1 MRLLLPFLA
10 ILFATP
16 AHAEWW
22 EARTEHFVIYSES
35 SAADTKT
42 FAQKLE
48 RFDGALRSLQTVT
61 FKPITSDAQ
70 RVTVYR
76 FGDTGDMGRLAG
88 SSGVA
93 GFYRPRLGG
102 SVAFTPSKPDFERV
116 KSLTP
121 RDRRTDLDPQSVLF
135 HEYTHSFMFQSFPA
149 AYPSWYIEG
158 FAETAATI
166 VLKDDG
172 TFHIGNPPQY
182 RSDALFGGLN
192 YSIKRMLLT
201 SEKPDFEDVY
211 GRYTYGWL
219 LTHFLTFEP
228 TRKGQLVTYLK
239 LINAGTGMSEAAR
252 QAFGDLDKLQS
263 DVERYKN
270 RRPLPGAEVKPAT
283 IVAPQVAMRQLGPDE
298 VAIMPIRSRSKAGV
312 DRRRAKDVAGDARAI
327 AAKYPNS
334 YLVQV
339 SLAEAEFDAGNFDA
353 AERAADAALAV
364 IPRASEALLDKG
376 QILLEKGKS
385 NKANYAAARP
395 WFAKALAADPVNPA
409 PLYFNYLSYF
419 QAGEAIPDNAILG
432 LEQAYERARYDSEVR
447 LVLIRQLLS
456 EKNGDLARALLIP
469 LALAPHESKRAKI
482 FSQVADL
489 IEANKLEEARQML
502 VARLNEE
509 EDEKNGKKKKKS

>member
-1 MRLLLPFLA
+1 MMRRILPLIA
-10 ILFATP
+10 ILLATS

-22 EARTEHFVIYSES
+22 EARTDHFVIYAEGPP
-35 SAADTKT
+35 AETKA

-76 FGDTGDMGRLAG
+76 FGDTSDIGRLLG
-88 SSGVA
+88 SRSVA

-102 SVAFTPSKPDFERV
+102 SVAFTPARQELNLV

-201 SEKPDFEDVY
+201 SDKPDLEDVY

-228 TRKGQLVTYLK
+228 SRKGQLVTYLK
-239 LINAGTGMSEAAR
+239 LINAGTDMSEAAR
-252 QAFGDLDKLQS
+252 KAFGDLDRLQS

-270 RRPLPGAEVKPAT
+270 HRPLPGALVKPAT
-283 IVAPQVAMRQLGPDE
+283 IV
-298 VAIMPIRSRSKAGV
+298 
-312 DRRRAKDVAGDARAI
+312 DRPA
-327 AAKYPNS
+327 
-334 YLVQV
+334 L
-339 SLAEAEFDAGNFDA
+339 SL
-353 AERAADAALAV
+353 
-364 IPRASEALLDKG
+364 
-376 QILLEKGKS
+376 
-385 NKANYAAARP
+385 
-395 WFAKALAADPVNPA
+395 
-409 PLYFNYLSYF
+409 
-419 QAGEAIPDNAILG
+419 
-432 LEQAYERARYDSEVR
+432 
-447 LVLIRQLLS
+447 
-456 EKNGDLARALLIP
+456 
-469 LALAPHESKRAKI
+469 
-482 FSQVADL
+482 
-489 IEANKLEEARQML
+489 
-502 VARLNEE
+502 
-509 EDEKNGKKKKKS
+509 